1 MKIFKYLFVLT
12 LLNSC
17 GENDSN
23 VDKSKTQITQPK
35 TKEVIHS
42 TTSDIKKN
50 HLYNDISLVIAGMNN
65 PRGGNYGDISSSNAF
80 KEYNN
85 KIDKSYEKFKLN
97 KLKNFE
103 KWSELE
109 LEDRMENTEN
119 LFYPFSGPDIAY
131 AYSMIPSANNYY
143 LFGLEPVGDIPN
155 LDGFKT
161 NTLPALF
168 SSINCAI
175 SDNLNLSFF
184 ITKNMKTDLS
194 NQQIK
199 GTIPVLLF
207 FMSRMDLHIQNI
219 APVSISEEGNIEYD
233 KEDKFHSGVEI
244 TFIRKGSKKIN
255 KVYYFSMD
263 ISNYNSETDI
273 NLRKLTESMN
283 NVTTLVKS
291 SSYCMHTD
299 KYADIRELTL
309 NCSDVI
315 VQDDTGIP
323 LNFFDSQ
330 QWRIDV
336 YGSYVSPISV
346 FSMHK
351 QQDLKDLIKKS
362 AKAIDFRF
370 GYNYPSNILVGRKN
384 EDHGHTD

>member
-1 MKIFKYLFVLT
+1 MKTCITALIIVL
-12 LLNSC
+12 LYSC
-17 GENDSN
+17 GSNDSK
-23 VDKSKTQITQPK
+23 DKKQTNTTNTSE
-35 TKEVIHS
+35 TKES
-42 TTSDIKKN
+42 KPEEIKEVEIN
-50 HLYNDISLVIAGMNN
+50 HFYNDISLIIAGMVN
-65 PRGGNYGDISSSNAF
+65 PKSSSYDKISKSNAF
-80 KEYNN
+80 LNYSK
-85 KIDKSYEKFKLN
+85 KIDKNYEKFELN

-103 KWSELE
+103 NWSAEELK
-109 LEDRMENTEN
+109 DRMSSTEN

-131 AYSMIPSANNYY
+131 AYSMIPEAQNYY
-143 LFGLEPVGDIPN
+143 LFGLEPVGEIPN
-155 LDGFKT
+155 IEGIEI
-161 NTLPALF
+161 NALPSLF
-168 SSINCAI
+168 NSIHGAI

-199 GTIPVLLF
+199 GTIPILLF
-207 FMSRMDLHIQNI
+207 FMSRMDLHIQSI
-219 APVSISEEGNIEYD
+219 APVSISEEGGIEYGE
-233 KEDKFHSGVEI
+233 KDKFQSGVEI
-244 TFIRKGSKKIN
+244 SFLRKGSKTLN
-255 KVYYFSMD
+255 RVYYFSMD
-263 ISNYNSETDI
+263 ISNYNSKTDS
-273 NLRKLTESMN
+273 NLRNFTESMN

-299 KYADIRELTL
+299 KYSIIRELSL

-323 LNFFDSQ
+323 FNFFEPT
-330 QWRIDV
+330 QWGIKV
-336 YGSYVSPISV
+336 YGTYVAPISA

-384 EDHGHTD
+384 